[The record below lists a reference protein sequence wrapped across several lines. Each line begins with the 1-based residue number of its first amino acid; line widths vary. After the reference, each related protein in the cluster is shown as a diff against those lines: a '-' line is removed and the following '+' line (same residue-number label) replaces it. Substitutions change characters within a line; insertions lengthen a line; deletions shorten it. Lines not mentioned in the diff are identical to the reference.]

1 MPGETDVV
9 EITGQKT
16 RLENIGSATAGI
28 AHDINN
34 HLTLILNHLE
44 LSDVTA
50 AREAAGRCCALTSS
64 LLSYCRGESLALR
77 PLPVAAFLQ
86 AFIAT
91 LHLPPGVH
99 CTLELEQPLPDIQA
113 EPLAL
118 ARVLGNLI
126 TNACDAMDNEGSIL
140 IRATQKSIEIR
151 DSGPGIPATRI
162 KRIFDPFYTTKGMR
176 GTGLGLAIVRDIM
189 RQHGGAATVRNEP
202 GRGATFTLR
211 FR

>member
-1 MPGETDVV
+1 MVQT
-9 EITGQKT
+9 TGQKT
-16 RLENIGSATAGI
+16 RLENIGSAAAGI

-44 LSDVTA
+44 LADVRA

-77 PLPVAAFLQ
+77 PLPVEPFLQ
-86 AFIAT
+86 TFVAN
-91 LHLPPGVH
+91 LDLPPGVRW
-99 CTLELEQPLPDIQA
+99 TLELEQPLPDIQA
-113 EPLAL
+113 EPLSL
-118 ARVLGNLI
+118 ARVLGNLL
-126 TNACDAMDNEGSIL
+126 TNACDAMDNHGSL
-140 IRATQKSIEIR
+140 RIRATQKTIEIR
-151 DSGPGIPATRI
+151 DSGPGIPAGRL
-162 KRIFDPFYTTKGMR
+162 KRVFEPFYTTKGAR

-202 GRGATFTLR
+202 GQGATFTLR

>member
-44 LSDVTA
+44 LSDVAA
-50 AREAAGRCCALTSS
+50 AREAAARCCALTSS
-64 LLSYCRGESLALR
+64 LLSYSRGESLALR
-77 PLPVAAFLQ
+77 PVPVAEFLQ
-86 AFIAT
+86 SYVDT
-91 LHLPPGVH
+91 LHLPPGVR
-99 CTLELEQPLPDIQA
+99 CTLQLELPLPEIQA
-113 EPLAL
+113 EPLEL
-118 ARVLGNLI
+118 GRVLGNLI
-126 TNACDAMDNEGSIL
+126 VNACDAMDNQGSL
-140 IRATQKSIEIR
+140 HIRATQKTIEVR
-151 DSGPGIPATRI
+151 DSGPGIPAARL
-162 KRIFDPFYTTKGMR
+162 KRIFDPFYTTKGVR

-189 RQHGGAATVRNEP
+189 RRHGGAATVRNEP
-202 GRGATFTLR
+202 GNGATFTLK

>member
-1 MPGETDVV
+1 VV
-9 EITGQKT
+9 ETTGQKI
-16 RLENIGSATAGI
+16 RLENIGSAAAGI

-44 LSDVTA
+44 MADVAA

-64 LLSYCRGESLALR
+64 LLSYCRGERLALR

-86 AFIAT
+86 SFVAT
-91 LHLPPGVH
+91 LRLPPGVRW
-99 CTLELEQPLPDIQA
+99 TLELEQPRPDIQA

-126 TNACDAMDNEGSIL
+126 TNACDAMDNKGL
-140 IRATQKSIEIR
+140 IVVRAMQRTIEIR

-162 KRIFDPFYTTKGMR
+162 RRIFEPFYSTKGSR

-189 RQHGGAATVRNEP
+189 RQHGGAATARSEP
-202 GRGATFTLR
+202 GRGATFTLK